1 MSHRLTWPRA
11 LAIALAIAA
20 GLGLFGVTVATADFN
35 YDAPAHVVAPP
46 ERVAPVA
53 SPSTTATPNAR
64 IVALVARPAPT
75 GVRRASTS
83 SSSLSR
89 AAKAGERT
97 LGPWFAP
104 GKWLPHFE
112 KHAGEFGYKNSVEYL
127 KGARDLVGR
136 EGVETFTR
144 ANGDRLFYDAARNEF
159 AAMRPDGVLRTYFR
173 PRDGA
178 DYWRTQIGG

>member
-89 AAKAGERT
+89 AAKGAT
-97 LGPWFAP
+97 KL
-104 GKWLPHFE
+104 
-112 KHAGEFGYKNSVEYL
+112 VE
-127 KGARDLVGR
+127 GARYPLSPKIQGQLAKRGWTTEAIDDAVQSGKQVRAVNKATGNPATRYVHLNTGQSVVIDDVTGQVIHVG
-136 EGVETFTR
+136 GPGFKY
-144 ANGDRLFYDAARNEF
+144 G
-159 AAMRPDGVLRTYFR
+159 PDGGDV
-173 PRDGA
+173 P
-178 DYWRTQIGG
+178 